1 MVLLLASFEDLKA
14 HYETYPVL
22 VRPSYRKYVK
32 DNVEFVSIMA
42 GQYGWKGK
50 LDANIEKWLKEVKAI
65 EIIDS
70 IPDELFFMG

>member
-1 MVLLLASFEDLKA
+1 
-14 HYETYPVL
+14 
-22 VRPSYRKYVK
+22 
-32 DNVEFVSIMA
+32 MA